1 MTDRFRDQAQQQAVC
16 DRILRLAHY
25 NLETVRSELLHI
37 GDVDRVRRARTL
49 YDLALALWDGD
60 SQVALGHLVDL
71 DRDTRTMIGDLLA
84 ELGVA
89 DHSHIDRWLASA
101 DAVLEDGASGTRG

>member
-1 MTDRFRDQAQQQAVC
+1 M
-16 DRILRLAHY
+16 
-25 NLETVRSELLHI
+25 
-37 GDVDRVRRARTL
+37 GDVARVRRARTL

-60 SQVALGHLVDL
+60 GQLAVGHLVDL

-89 DHSHIDRWLASA
+89 DHSHIDRWLAST
-101 DAVLEDGASGTRG
+101 DRFVGDESTLRGE

>member
-1 MTDRFRDQAQQQAVC
+1 MSERFRDPAQQQAVC
-16 DRILRLAHY
+16 DRLLSLADY
-25 NLETVRSELLHI
+25 NLETVRRERLHM
-37 GDVDRVRRARTL
+37 GDVARVRRARTL

-60 SQVALGHLVDL
+60 GQLAVGHLVDL

-89 DHSHIDRWLASA
+89 DHSRIDRWLASA
-101 DAVLEDGASGTRG
+101 EAVLEGTQV